1 MAYKP
6 TKKQNEN
13 LRAAVKRFNSTID
26 RLNKHYGSG
35 GAAPI
40 IPKKRTMKDIK
51 NSVSNYNEFRRELAA
66 LNRITKGK
74 AKDIV
79 EFDNVK
85 MLRYSVNELKNDIR
99 QANKQR
105 SAFRDI
111 IGYNQMRTDSE
122 NLRNRKM
129 PDLNKLDREQIEKI
143 MKSASQEALTS
154 GQMARLE
161 QLKENYKKGIRE
173 NVRKDDAERLE
184 NMVDQIDTITFANAY
199 VNDEVENLEF
209 VYGNEKGKAS
219 RIGSKLQTLI
229 V

>member
-35 GAAPI
+35 GDAPI
-40 IPKKRTMKDIK
+40 IPQKRTMKDIK
-51 NSVSNYNEFRRELAA
+51 NSVSNYNEFRRQLAS

-105 SAFRDI
+105 AAFRDI

-122 NLRNRKM
+122 NLRNRKV

-229 V
+229 L

>member
-1 MAYKP
+1 
-6 TKKQNEN
+6 
-13 LRAAVKRFNSTID
+13 
-26 RLNKHYGSG
+26 
-35 GAAPI
+35 
-40 IPKKRTMKDIK
+40 
-51 NSVSNYNEFRRELAA
+51 
-66 LNRITKGK
+66 
-74 AKDIV
+74 
-79 EFDNVK
+79 
-85 MLRYSVNELKNDIR
+85 MLRYTVNELRNDIR

-105 SAFRDI
+105 AAFRDI

-129 PDLNKLDREQIEKI
+129 PDLKKLDREQIEKI
-143 MKSASQEALTS
+143 MESARKETLTS

-229 V
+229 L

>member
-1 MAYKP
+1 MPYKP

-26 RLNKHYGSG
+26 RLNRHYGSG
-35 GAAPI
+35 GDAPI

-51 NSVSNYNEFRRELAA
+51 KDISSYTEFRRELAA

-74 AKDIV
+74 AKDII

-105 SAFRDI
+105 AAFRDI

-143 MKSASQEALTS
+143 MKSASKEALTS